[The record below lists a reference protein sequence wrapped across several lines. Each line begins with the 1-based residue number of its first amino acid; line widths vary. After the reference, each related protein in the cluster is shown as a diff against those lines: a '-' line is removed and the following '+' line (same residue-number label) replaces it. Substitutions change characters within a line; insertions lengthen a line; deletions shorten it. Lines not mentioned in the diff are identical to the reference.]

1 MTCNWFLVTLLA
13 YGRVAIPTPG
23 WYQCPHFAV
32 THYASLAAGLKIPG
46 TDYTGSK
53 IIYTNVIPETSKKM
67 FRMYFSREAEV
78 TSIGIGWNKIFAS
91 R

>member
-1 MTCNWFLVTLLA
+1 MTCSLFLVTLLA
-13 YGRVAIPTPG
+13 YGRVAIPTPD

-32 THYASLAAGLKIPG
+32 TYYASLVAGLKIPG
-46 TDYTGSK
+46 TDYAGSK
-53 IIYTNVIPETSKKM
+53 IICSNVIPETSKQM
-67 FRMYFSREAEV
+67 VRMYCSREAEE